1 MYIRKVRLPLLFLL
15 SMLVCYCSQ
24 AQDVSSER
32 NSLKEGAW
40 ALQFGIASNFTL
52 TSFQGA
58 TVGAKYQ
65 LSEGNAIRGG
75 ITVNGSVSNGNTS
88 TSGSVADT
96 SYGTV
101 PENSSSDVANV
112 SFVLQYL
119 WYINPRGP
127 VHFYVGLGPSVS
139 YNYSYS
145 SSDNS
150 SLYTTSNNQ
159 GYWYQTINTSDF
171 HQWTIAGT
179 GAGGVEWF
187 ATQWLSVR
195 AEYNESIQY
204 QWNSSTSMVY
214 NSGGVFHYNSGSNK
228 GWALSSSGVSFGL
241 SIYW

>member
-1 MYIRKVRLPLLFLL
+1 MHIHRARLPFLFLI
-15 SMLVCYCSQ
+15 SMSAYICSQ

-52 TSFQGA
+52 TSFQG
-58 TVGAKYQ
+58 TTISVKYQ
-65 LSEGNAIRGG
+65 LSEKNAIRGG
-75 ITVNGSVSNGNTS
+75 ITINGSANNGNTS
-88 TSGSVADT
+88 TSGSVSDT

-119 WYINPRGP
+119 WYINPHGP

-159 GYWYQTINTSDF
+159 GYWYRTTNWSDF
-171 HQWTIAGT
+171 HQWTTAGT
-179 GAGGVEWF
+179 GVGGVEWF
-187 ATQWLSVR
+187 ATQWLSLR
-195 AEYNESIQY
+195 AEYNEGIQY
-204 QWNSSTSMVY
+204 QWSTTSTQNY
-214 NSGGVFHYNSGSNK
+214 STGLLHENSGTTK

-241 SIYW
+241 SVYW